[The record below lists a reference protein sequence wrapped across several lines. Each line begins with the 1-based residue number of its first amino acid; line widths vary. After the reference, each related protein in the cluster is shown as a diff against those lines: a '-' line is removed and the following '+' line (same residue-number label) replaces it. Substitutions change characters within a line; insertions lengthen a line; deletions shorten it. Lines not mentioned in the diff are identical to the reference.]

1 MDNADGGRRRWARV
15 RRRAALALGC
25 AAWFASAGAAEA
37 PVRRERFLASPGP
50 GVAVLAASYHTRPE
64 GAELLSLHQQMS
76 RSDTVDVAYLR
87 TSPDGG
93 RTWSEPTAVRTREP
107 HPGGTLRRA
116 LRGGAACPRTGRFV
130 RFQIEGVLP
139 TDDPLEGMRW
149 WAITYQVSSD
159 GGRTWSVD
167 EPVVHRGAEFAREHP
182 LPGVTVGRNGAMV
195 GDLASVPLFLADGTL
210 LVPIIVM
217 PTGPDGHYHNPGG
230 GTTYS
235 DAAVLRGRW
244 RDDGRIDWEMSERI
258 RGDPARST
266 RGMDEPT
273 LAPLADGRLL
283 AVLRGSNGGKP
294 ELPGRR
300 WAAWSRDGG
309 RTWTPPEPWRYH
321 DGGDFFSP
329 ASCSQLVPHSSGRI
343 FWLGNLVP
351 ENPRGNQP
359 RYPLVIGEVDRE
371 SGGLRRET
379 VRVVDDKRPEDS
391 PLLALSNFAAREDRA
406 TREIVV
412 NLSRLFERSPPDP
425 ARDWTTDAWL
435 YRIPIR

>member
-1 MDNADGGRRRWARV
+1 MPRRWCSLPLV
-15 RRRAALALGC
+15 ALALAGP
-25 AAWFASAGAAEA
+25 AAGAE
-37 PVRRERFLASPGP
+37 VRRELFLASPGA
-50 GVAVLAASYHTRPE
+50 GTAVLAATYYTRPE
-64 GAELLSLHQQMS
+64 GRELLSLHQLMS

-87 TSPDGG
+87 HSADHG
-93 RTWSEPTAVRTREP
+93 RTWSAATGVPTLEPRPE
-107 HPGGTLRRA
+107 GKLRRA
-116 LRGGAACPRTGRFV
+116 LRGGVADPVTGRFV
-130 RFQIEGVLP
+130 RFYLEALLP
-139 TDDPLEGMRW
+139 NDDPLEGMRRW
-149 WAITYQVSSD
+149 QVFYAVSAD
-159 GGRTWSVD
+159 GGRTWGID
-167 EPVVHRGAEFAREHP
+167 EPVVHRGAEYSPSHP
-182 LPGVTVGRNGAMV
+182 LPGVTLGRNGAMV

-309 RTWTPPEPWRYH
+309 RTWTPPEPWRYR

-343 FWLGNLVP
+343 FWIGNLVP

-359 RYPLVIGEVDRE
+359 RHPLVIGEVDRA
-371 SGGLRRET
+371 SGLLRRET

-391 PLLALSNFAAREDRA
+391 PLLALSNFSAREDRA
-406 TREIVV
+406 TREIAV
-412 NLSRLFERSPPDP
+412 NLSRLFERSPPEP

-435 YRIPIR
+435 YRIPVE